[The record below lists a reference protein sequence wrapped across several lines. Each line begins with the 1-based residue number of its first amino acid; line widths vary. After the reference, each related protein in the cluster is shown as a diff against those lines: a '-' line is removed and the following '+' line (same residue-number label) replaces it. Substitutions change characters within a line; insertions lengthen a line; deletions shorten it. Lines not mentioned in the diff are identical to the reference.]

1 MWTVP
6 VSLRNVSQY
15 FKTYFVWLSF
25 TLSFCQCMHMIVALL
40 CQYCI
45 AVRNVLVSLFADT
58 LFNRSGDM
66 CQCEGDT
73 PPCGLVN
80 YIIQV

>member
-1 MWTVP
+1 
-6 VSLRNVSQY
+6 
-15 FKTYFVWLSF
+15 
-25 TLSFCQCMHMIVALL
+25 MHVIVALL
-40 CQYCI
+40 CRYCI
-45 AVRNVLVSLFADT
+45 AVRNELVSLFADT